1 MSSMKKI
8 ASLILALG
16 ICLSILV
23 TGCGGQNN
31 DTGNL
36 NNTSTSAAGDT
47 SGTTEGT
54 TAAAAEPAPVTE
66 FPDAFPKVPAAIDP
80 SVYAY
85 DDMTQKYSFEIML
98 SGAIFQP
105 IENDPI
111 KQYMD
116 KKFNTDVKFTSLKAE
131 DLKST
136 VAVRYSS
143 GDAPE
148 VVQMPYLYKDVAISL
163 FEQGNLIDATKVLP
177 YMPQLAQYVTAAY
190 KEYAT
195 VNGNM
200 IGIPRYPT
208 FADNWGLYIRSDW
221 LDGFGMNKPATED
234 ELFAYARACV
244 EKDPN
249 KNGKADTWF
258 MGGAGGGN
266 GFSMLDQ
273 LRSMYGHPSY
283 NITDGK
289 INHPMID
296 GTTRNFLLFLK
307 KLNDNK
313 LLAPDWYTID
323 WERFKSYSM
332 NDQIGMVNYP
342 GWNLI
347 DETYNAHKMDAES
360 IKVWEPMDP
369 LKSNDGKG
377 GMLTIGGTPNGTYVF
392 RKDIEKDTGKLKRIA
407 HFLDS
412 CMYPN
417 ENYWAISQGGG
428 PEVYPEGS
436 RVTRNADGT
445 NVFYINKDVHPAY
458 TEQKNNC
465 LWDWQFIGYTLV
477 WQVYDD
483 EPVGVLGSKY
493 NQYVINLPRYK
504 NYDMLI
510 TQDAAVDSKMKEFV
524 LKNEIAF
531 VLGKRSFDEWD
542 KYVDEWK
549 KAGGQT
555 LLETAA
561 KQLNASMP

>member
-1 MSSMKKI
+1 MSSMKK
-8 ASLILALG
+8 AVSLILAL
-16 ICLSILV
+16 ILCLSIFV
-23 TGCGGQNN
+23 TGCGGEKKI
-31 DTGNL
+31 
-36 NNTSTSAAGDT
+36 
-47 SGTTEGT
+47 TEGQGNSSAPA
-54 TAAAAEPAPVTE
+54 TADTAKAAEETKQVAAEPAAVTE
-66 FPDAFPKVPAAIDP
+66 FPDAFPKTPTAVDP

-85 DDMTQKYSFEIML
+85 DDMTKKYSFEIML
-98 SGAIFQP
+98 SGAIYQP

-116 KKFNTDVKFTSLKAE
+116 KKFNTDVKFTSLKPE
-131 DLKST
+131 DLKNT

-143 GDAPE
+143 GDAPD
-148 VVQMPYLYKDVAISL
+148 VVKMPYKDVAISL
-163 FEQGNLIDATKVLP
+163 FDQGNLIEASKVLP
-177 YMPQLAQYVTAAY
+177 YTPQLAQYVTKAY

-195 VNGNM
+195 VNGNL

-208 FADNWGLYIRSDW
+208 FADNWGLYIRTDW
-221 LDGFGMNKPATED
+221 LTQFGMKKPTNED
-234 ELFAYARACV
+234 ELFEYAKASV

-266 GFSMLDQ
+266 GFSMLDP

-283 NITDGK
+283 NVINGK
-289 INHPMID
+289 INHPMLD
-296 GTTRNFLLFLK
+296 GSTKNFLMFLK

-347 DETYNAHKMDAES
+347 DETYNAHKKDAES

-377 GMLTIGGTPNGTYVF
+377 GMLPIGGTPDGIYIF
-392 RKDIEKDTGKLKRIA
+392 KKDLEKDMGKLKRIA
-407 HFLDS
+407 HFVDS
-412 CMYPN
+412 SMYPN

-428 PEVYPEGS
+428 TEVYPDGS
-436 RVTRNADGT
+436 KVTKNADGT
-445 NVFYINKDVHPAY
+445 NVFFIKKDVHPAY
-458 TEQKNNC
+458 TEQKNNS
-465 LWDWQFIGYTLV
+465 LWDWQFIGYTLI

-493 NQYVINLPRYK
+493 NMYVINLPRYK
-504 NYDMLI
+504 NNDMLI
-510 TQDAAVDSKMKEFV
+510 TQDPAVDSKMREFN

-531 VLGKRSFDEWD
+531 VLGKRSFDDWD

-561 KQLNASMP
+561 KQLGVSMP